1 MTEAKSKMK
10 REINQMAWEDIYIYL
25 SYSQIMKK
33 EISKSFHLL
42 YNQRSFL
49 KEFSDIFM

>member
-10 REINQMAWEDIYIYL
+10 REINQMAGEYIYIYL

-33 EISKSFHLL
+33 RKIKMFSFAL
-42 YNQRSFL
+42 
-49 KEFSDIFM
+49 

>member
-10 REINQMAWEDIYIYL
+10 REINQMALKYIYIYL

-33 EISKSFHLL
+33 EISKSFHLP
-42 YNQRSFL
+42 YNQCSFL
-49 KEFSDIFM
+49 KEFSDIYM

>member
-10 REINQMAWEDIYIYL
+10 REINQMAQEYIYIHL

-33 EISKSFHLL
+33 EISKSFHLP
-42 YNQRSFL
+42 YNQCSFL